1 MCDEFANDICR
12 AVVAQICQNLNFNS
26 MQASACDALVDIL
39 RQYIQQIGHIAHQYA
54 ESSSRTEANFLDVKM
69 AFQDMNINI
78 VDLMSFH
85 ANYWPDMPFP
95 KAVPPFP
102 VKRKAKKMVDDALSA
117 STTSLS
123 TSSTSSEGTTEANG
137 ETQADREH
145 IPDFLPP
152 FPDKRTYV
160 STAKFKERVVDSRVI
175 RKLKSKRKRQVEQA
189 LTAINETLG
198 ETPTINYD
206 VTRPAHK
213 VQSLASVDTATG
225 ARNNPYLAPA
235 KIQRT
240 TPKPTPL
247 KPNSRYLKYG
257 DDGSVYRQDETPH
270 VTTTAS
276 DDAERNK
283 RMLKCEKI
291 LSLAHTSG
299 IDQLDAGFDEETASN
314 AGRDD
319 ASE

>member
-1 MCDEFANDICR
+1 
-12 AVVAQICQNLNFNS
+12 
-26 MQASACDALVDIL
+26 
-39 RQYIQQIGHIAHQYA
+39 
-54 ESSSRTEANFLDVKM
+54 
-69 AFQDMNINI
+69 
-78 VDLMSFH
+78 
-85 ANYWPDMPFP
+85 
-95 KAVPPFP
+95 
-102 VKRKAKKMVDDALSA
+102 MVEDSLSA
-117 STTSLS
+117 STTSVS
-123 TSSTSSEGTTEANG
+123 TSSTSTEGGAPSEANG
-137 ETQADREH
+137 EAQPLREH

-175 RKLKSKRKRQVEQA
+175 RKIKSKRKRQVEQA

-206 VTRPAHK
+206 ASRPPQK
-213 VQSLASVDTATG
+213 VQSLASGMTIAILLLCYFHVADMRYSTVTVDTVTG

-240 TPKPTPL
+240 SKLRDLLLAEFFVSRFLQSFIQFHLYVSRLILQPHTSTNRISICAAPKPTPL

-270 VTTTAS
+270 TTTTAS

-291 LSLAHTSG
+291 LSLSHTSG